1 LQTFTPAHLWSNW
14 INGGHESPAPSGSA
28 PHRRLL
34 PAVAVA
40 ASAGIVVVAV
50 GGSLDTVNSA
60 GPNAPNVVVVMT
72 DDQDTASLSVM
83 KNVRRELVD
92 RGVTFANSFVT
103 TPECC
108 PSRSTF
114 LTGQYSHNHGVLSN
128 EPAYGF
134 QALDGSNTLP
144 VWLRAAGYQTAYFG
158 KYVNGYGV
166 PADSDAGREVPQG
179 WGEWHGLVGQT
190 AFRMYRYVLNEN
202 GALHRYGRGPGN
214 YQTDALG
221 RKADSYLSRA
231 PRDRPVFM
239 VLAPLAPH
247 QEGPLE
253 SWARVTRDPRPAPRD
268 RGTFARRHPPKP
280 PSFDERNVGDKPAV
294 VRRRIEVTRR
304 TVESP
309 ALVAYYRGRL
319 ESLLAVDRMVG
330 RLIETLRRT
339 GRLENTV
346 VIFTSDNGFLLGQH
360 GLTGKSLPYEESVRV
375 PLVIRGPGFP
385 AGRTRPA
392 PVANI
397 DLAPTIS
404 DLAGVLP
411 GLEMDGIS
419 LLPVARGA
427 RPLRG
432 RAIGLELLDKSKRY
446 TGIRTR
452 RFVLIQYL
460 KRGDWEL
467 YDLKRDPYE
476 RRNAYGQPRYAPV
489 VSRLKARLRVLR
501 TCAGA
506 ACRRP

>member
-1 LQTFTPAHLWSNW
+1 
-14 INGGHESPAPSGSA
+14 
-28 PHRRLL
+28 
-34 PAVAVA
+34 
-40 ASAGIVVVAV
+40 
-50 GGSLDTVNSA
+50 
-60 GPNAPNVVVVMT
+60 
-72 DDQDTASLSVM
+72 
-83 KNVRRELVD
+83 
-92 RGVTFANSFVT
+92 
-103 TPECC
+103 
-108 PSRSTF
+108 
-114 LTGQYSHNHGVLSN
+114 
-128 EPAYGF
+128 
-134 QALDGSNTLP
+134 
-144 VWLRAAGYQTAYFG
+144 
-158 KYVNGYGV
+158 
-166 PADSDAGREVPQG
+166 
-179 WGEWHGLVGQT
+179 
-190 AFRMYRYVLNEN
+190 
-202 GALHRYGRGPGN
+202 
-214 YQTDALG
+214 
-221 RKADSYLSRA
+221 
-231 PRDRPVFM
+231 M